1 MQFAFQGIR
10 AGVLAL
16 LCKALWGM
24 YKKNTKNWVSYI
36 VMAGSFLLT
45 GLLGVSVLPVLIG
58 CAVFGLVTAVLMDR
72 RMQK

>member
-1 MQFAFQGIR
+1 
-10 AGVLAL
+10 
-16 LCKALWGM
+16 M

-36 VMAGSFLLT
+36 IMAGSFLLT